1 VVVPALDGQDGFHDG
16 AWVVSEEM
24 VLQGHEQSLTGLEFD
39 ALRGQVAVVTGAGSG
54 IGRATAILLASE
66 GVRVALLDVSE
77 AGMAGTN
84 ELLDG
89 SGHEA
94 IVCDVASVASI
105 TAAFATVEE
114 RFGPPGILVN
124 NAGINPTV
132 ASSLDVTETFYDQ
145 MMGVNARGMFFV
157 AQAAM
162 RSMVPRRRGTIVNL
176 GSVSGLIGWGGSS
189 IYCASKGAVMALTR
203 ALATELAPH
212 NIRVNAVAPGS
223 VDTPMVQNNLAR
235 LAEPEEA
242 MRRTAALHPLGRTA
256 QPEEVARAIV
266 YLASPASSFTTGA
279 VLTVD
284 GGLTVR

>member
-1 VVVPALDGQDGFHDG
+1 MSEHGEADHASTPGAGLGFDGLH
-16 AWVVSEEM
+16 
-24 VLQGHEQSLTGLEFD
+24 
-39 ALRGQVAVVTGAGSG
+39 GQVAVVTGAGSG
-54 IGRATAILLASE
+54 IGRATAVLLASQ

-77 AGMAGTN
+77 DGMASTRA
-84 ELLDG
+84 LLDG

-94 IVCDVASVASI
+94 ITCDVASVASI
-105 TAAFATVEE
+105 TAAFAAIEE
-114 RFGPPGILVN
+114 LLGSPDILIN
-124 NAGINPTV
+124 DAGINPPV
-132 ASSLDVTETFYDQ
+132 ASSLDVTEAYYDQ

-162 RSMVPRRRGTIVNL
+162 RSMIPRRQGAIVNL

-189 IYCASKGAVMALTR
+189 VYCASKGAVMALTR

-212 NIRVNAVAPGS
+212 GIRVNAVAPGS
-223 VDTPMVQNNLAR
+223 VDTPMVQDNLAR
-235 LAEPEEA
+235 LAEPEKA

-256 QPEEVARAIV
+256 RPEEVARAIV

>member
-1 VVVPALDGQDGFHDG
+1 MSEEGVLHGQDQSRTDLGYG
-16 AWVVSEEM
+16 A
-24 VLQGHEQSLTGLEFD
+24 LG
-39 ALRGQVAVVTGAGSG
+39 GQVAVVTGAGSG
-54 IGRATAILLASE
+54 IGQATAVLLASQ

-77 AGMAGTN
+77 EGMAATRA
-84 ELLDG
+84 LLDG

-94 IVCDVASVASI
+94 FVCDVASVASI
-105 TAAFATVEE
+105 TAAFAAVEE
-114 RFGPPGILVN
+114 RLGPPDILVN

-132 ASSLDVTETFYDQ
+132 ASSLDVTEAYYDQ

-162 RSMVPRRRGTIVNL
+162 RSMIPRRQGAIVNL

-189 IYCASKGAVMALTR
+189 VYCAFKGAVMALTR
-203 ALATELAPH
+203 ALATELAPYQ
-212 NIRVNAVAPGS
+212 IRVNAVAPGS

-235 LAEPEEA
+235 LGEPEEA
-242 MRRTAALHPLGRTA
+242 MRRTAALHPLGRPA

-266 YLASPASSFTTGA
+266 YLSSPASSFTTGA

-284 GGLTVR
+284 GCLTVR

>member
-1 VVVPALDGQDGFHDG
+1 MSEQAVLKQQSGPRSGF
-16 AWVVSEEM
+16 
-24 VLQGHEQSLTGLEFD
+24 GLD
-39 ALRGQVAVVTGAGSG
+39 ALLGQVAVVTGGGSG
-54 IGRATAILLASE
+54 IGRATAILLANQ

-77 AGMAGTN
+77 EGMASTRA
-84 ELLDG
+84 LLDG
-89 SGHEA
+89 TGHEA

-105 TAAFATVEE
+105 TAAFAAVAD
-114 RFGPPGILVN
+114 RLGPPDILVN

-132 ASSLDVTETFYDQ
+132 ASSLEVTEAYYDQ

-162 RSMVPRRRGTIVNL
+162 RSMIPRRQGAIVNL
-176 GSVSGLIGWGGSS
+176 GSVSGLVGWGGSS
-189 IYCASKGAVMALTR
+189 IYCASKGAVMSLTR

-256 QPEEVARAIV
+256 QPEEVAQAIV